1 MMFYKKGGPRLFFF
15 FNITIERENNKLLY
29 EENILDKGEITM
41 KNLFAKNREGIVVA
55 VIGVLMSILVIG
67 SMILKFDDV
76 MRVDYVVD
84 DHIEDVEL
92 TDEMVEAYRAL
103 VLSGMGDWQG
113 LPIFFREICIA
124 LYERLYS
131 KIHFKEC

>member
-1 MMFYKKGGPRLFFF
+1 
-15 FNITIERENNKLLY
+15 
-29 EENILDKGEITM
+29 M

-55 VIGVLMSILVIG
+55 VIGALMSILVIG

-92 TDEMVEAYRAL
+92 TDEMVETYRVL
-103 VLSGMGDWQG
+103 VLSGMGD
-113 LPIFFREICIA
+113 
-124 LYERLYS
+124 
-131 KIHFKEC
+131 

>member
-1 MMFYKKGGPRLFFF
+1 
-15 FNITIERENNKLLY
+15 
-29 EENILDKGEITM
+29 M
-41 KNLFAKNREGIVVA
+41 KNLFVKNREGIVVA

-92 TDEMVEAYRAL
+92 TDEMVETYRVL
-103 VLSGMGDWQG
+103 VLNSMGD
-113 LPIFFREICIA
+113 
-124 LYERLYS
+124 
-131 KIHFKEC
+131 

>member
-1 MMFYKKGGPRLFFF
+1 
-15 FNITIERENNKLLY
+15 
-29 EENILDKGEITM
+29 M
-41 KNLFAKNREGIVVA
+41 KNLFAKNREGIIVA

-92 TDEMVEAYRAL
+92 TDEMVEAYQVL
-103 VLSGMGDWQG
+103 VLSGMGD
-113 LPIFFREICIA
+113 
-124 LYERLYS
+124 
-131 KIHFKEC
+131 

>member
-1 MMFYKKGGPRLFFF
+1 
-15 FNITIERENNKLLY
+15 
-29 EENILDKGEITM
+29 M
-41 KNLFAKNREGIVVA
+41 KNLFDKNREGIMVA

-92 TDEMVEAYRAL
+92 TDEMVEAYQVL
-103 VLSGMGDWQG
+103 VLSGMGD
-113 LPIFFREICIA
+113 
-124 LYERLYS
+124 
-131 KIHFKEC
+131 

>member
-1 MMFYKKGGPRLFFF
+1 
-15 FNITIERENNKLLY
+15 
-29 EENILDKGEITM
+29 M

-84 DHIEDVEL
+84 DHVEDVEL
-92 TDEMVEAYRAL
+92 TDEMVETYRVL
-103 VLSGMGDWQG
+103 VLSGMGD
-113 LPIFFREICIA
+113 
-124 LYERLYS
+124 
-131 KIHFKEC
+131 

>member
-1 MMFYKKGGPRLFFF
+1 
-15 FNITIERENNKLLY
+15 
-29 EENILDKGEITM
+29 M

-92 TDEMVEAYRAL
+92 TNEMVEAYRVL
-103 VLSGMGDWQG
+103 VLSSMGD
-113 LPIFFREICIA
+113 
-124 LYERLYS
+124 
-131 KIHFKEC
+131 

>member
-1 MMFYKKGGPRLFFF
+1 
-15 FNITIERENNKLLY
+15 
-29 EENILDKGEITM
+29 M

-92 TDEMVEAYRAL
+92 TDEMVETYRVL
-103 VLSGMGDWQG
+103 VINSMGDWQG
-113 LPIFFREICIA
+113 LPIFFSRK
-124 LYERLYS
+124 LHRPL
-131 KIHFKEC
+131 

>member
-1 MMFYKKGGPRLFFF
+1 M
-15 FNITIERENNKLLY
+15 
-29 EENILDKGEITM
+29 
-41 KNLFAKNREGIVVA
+41 VA

-92 TDEMVEAYRAL
+92 TDEMVETYRVL
-103 VLSGMGDWQG
+103 VLSGMED
-113 LPIFFREICIA
+113 
-124 LYERLYS
+124 
-131 KIHFKEC
+131 

>member
-1 MMFYKKGGPRLFFF
+1 
-15 FNITIERENNKLLY
+15 
-29 EENILDKGEITM
+29 M
-41 KNLFAKNREGIVVA
+41 KNWTIKNREGIVVA

-92 TDEMVEAYRAL
+92 TDEMVETYRVL
-103 VLSGMGDWQG
+103 VLSGMGD
-113 LPIFFREICIA
+113 
-124 LYERLYS
+124 
-131 KIHFKEC
+131 

>member
-1 MMFYKKGGPRLFFF
+1 
-15 FNITIERENNKLLY
+15 
-29 EENILDKGEITM
+29 M

-76 MRVDYVVD
+76 MRVGYVVD

-92 TDEMVEAYRAL
+92 TDEMVETYRVL
-103 VLSGMGDWQG
+103 VLNSMGD
-113 LPIFFREICIA
+113 
-124 LYERLYS
+124 
-131 KIHFKEC
+131 